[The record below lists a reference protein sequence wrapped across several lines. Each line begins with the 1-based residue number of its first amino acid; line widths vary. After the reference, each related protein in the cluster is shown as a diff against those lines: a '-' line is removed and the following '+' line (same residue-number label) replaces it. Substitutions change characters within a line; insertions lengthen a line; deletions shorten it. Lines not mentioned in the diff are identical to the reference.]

1 MRLRL
6 LIMALLLGVYGLAD
20 AQENAAL
27 LSDPDKDNARLEG
40 SVPPPS
46 VTWVPEDYITLPG
59 SFRKGAGV
67 PIDTLDVGDSN
78 LQIIL
83 RDDFTWSY
91 VKNMK
96 KVAESDVFREC
107 WVENIL
113 NPYANVQ
120 LSDLGYRNTICL
132 IDSVSTFVCPYV
144 GKVYSRFGYRRGRRH
159 QGTDVPLV
167 TGTPVKSAFDGRVR
181 YAHRTSGYGNLVII
195 RHENG
200 LETYYGHLSKI
211 NVEPGQWVRAGEVIG
226 LGGSTGRSSGPH
238 LHFETR
244 YKGYAFDPEWIVDF
258 ENGVLRKNVFVLR
271 RSYLS
276 ASSRYIPESIDEEE
290 DIYATDEK
298 IIEEEKRIEAE
309 KAAMKWH
316 TVKSGD
322 TVSAI
327 ARKYGKTQSQIVK
340 LNPGLKVDKISIGQK
355 IRVN

>member
-27 LSDPDKDNARLEG
+27 LSDPDKDKARLEG
-40 SVPPPS
+40 GVPPPS

-244 YKGYAFDPEWIVDF
+244 YKGYAFDPEWLIDF
-258 ENGVLRKNVFVLR
+258 ESGTLRHRVFVLKKK
-271 RSYLS
+271 YLN
-276 ASSRYIPESIDEEE
+276 ASSRYVPESEQEEIDIEEGDARDKAEAARKEEE
-290 DIYATDEK
+290 ARK
-298 IIEEEKRIEAE
+298 AAEEE
-309 KAAMKWH
+309 AAKQAKERKENSLLHKMMRGIKSF
-316 TVKSGD
+316 VKD
-322 TVSAI
+322 T
-327 ARKYGKTQSQIVK
+327 
-340 LNPGLKVDKISIGQK
+340 ISEEE
-355 IRVN
+355 

>member
-6 LIMALLLGVYGLAD
+6 LTMALLLGVYGLAD

-200 LETYYGHLSKI
+200 L
-211 NVEPGQWVRAGEVIG
+211 
-226 LGGSTGRSSGPH
+226 
-238 LHFETR
+238 
-244 YKGYAFDPEWIVDF
+244 
-258 ENGVLRKNVFVLR
+258 
-271 RSYLS
+271 
-276 ASSRYIPESIDEEE
+276 
-290 DIYATDEK
+290 
-298 IIEEEKRIEAE
+298 
-309 KAAMKWH
+309 
-316 TVKSGD
+316 
-322 TVSAI
+322 
-327 ARKYGKTQSQIVK
+327 
-340 LNPGLKVDKISIGQK
+340 
-355 IRVN
+355 

>member
-1 MRLRL
+1 
-6 LIMALLLGVYGLAD
+6 MALLLGVYGLVG
-20 AQENAAL
+20 AQENGAL
-27 LSDPDKDNARLEG
+27 LSDPDKDKAKLEG

-59 SFRKGAGV
+59 SFRKGSGV
-67 PIDTLDVGDSN
+67 PIDTLDVGDSY

-159 QGTDVPLV
+159 QGTDVPLT

-181 YAHRTSGYGNLVII
+181 YAHRTSGYG
-195 RHENG
+195 
-200 LETYYGHLSKI
+200 
-211 NVEPGQWVRAGEVIG
+211 
-226 LGGSTGRSSGPH
+226 
-238 LHFETR
+238 
-244 YKGYAFDPEWIVDF
+244 
-258 ENGVLRKNVFVLR
+258 
-271 RSYLS
+271 
-276 ASSRYIPESIDEEE
+276 
-290 DIYATDEK
+290 
-298 IIEEEKRIEAE
+298 
-309 KAAMKWH
+309 
-316 TVKSGD
+316 
-322 TVSAI
+322 
-327 ARKYGKTQSQIVK
+327 
-340 LNPGLKVDKISIGQK
+340 
-355 IRVN
+355 